1 MEIFYSRVKG
11 VLDSL
16 SQSTSRK
23 IALRDETVEFNHLNS
38 PYKSHRTVTVGYGH
52 GIPGM
57 VAISNERFALAA
69 ISEGDLSFTG
79 NYMEGA
85 LPAFHLRRLFQF
97 PAEAPKWLGGPV
109 QVGII
114 DTFSHFD
121 EKGRPIFLDSASFSV
136 DYGDY
141 DEGVRRWLI
150 QSFDVRPRVGRF
162 ILDIPRGYLSW
173 DEGLRT
179 PEPGKTVFGV
189 EFTFPG
195 TIREFLKLREYL
207 NKRGLTIEWISE
219 IAEICIIKPTS

>member
-1 MEIFYSRVKG
+1 
-11 VLDSL
+11 
-16 SQSTSRK
+16 
-23 IALRDETVEFNHLNS
+23 
-38 PYKSHRTVTVGYGH
+38 
-52 GIPGM
+52 
-57 VAISNERFALAA
+57 
-69 ISEGDLSFTG
+69 
-79 NYMEGA
+79 
-85 LPAFHLRRLFQF
+85 
-97 PAEAPKWLGGPV
+97 
-109 QVGII
+109 
-114 DTFSHFD
+114 
-121 EKGRPIFLDSASFSV
+121 V

-219 IAEICIIKPTS
+219 MAETCIVKKEEK